1 MMEDP
6 FRKDHDPTP
15 GPDERDWLRGNF
27 YSLLARATLMIG
39 YAIVIGVGT
48 SVILDRQETVP
59 AMAAAPAP
67 EPIPA
72 SPPR

>member
-27 YSLLARATLMIG
+27 YHLLGRATLMIG

-48 SVILDRQETVP
+48 SVILDRQGALP
-59 AMAAAPAP
+59 AMAAAEAPA
-67 EPIPA
+67 PIPA